1 MNIKGVVFVLI
12 SAFIFGFTPILGKLS
27 YAGGSNAIM
36 LTFLRSFLVIPI
48 LYLLLQKNKIPL
60 SLNKKEKRDILVLS
74 IFGSSLTTVSLYAS
88 YNYISVG
95 LATTLHFLYPC
106 LVFLFTILFM
116 KTKVNKIQI
125 LALVVATIG
134 VMLFCDF
141 SGQGSVI
148 GLVLSLLSAFSWAFY
163 VIYQDFAQ
171 LTHLHPLKFCFYQAC
186 FVSLV

>member
-95 LATTLHFLYPC
+95 LATTLHFC
-106 LVFLFTILFM
+106 ILVLFLFTILFM

-134 VMLFCDF
+134 VMLF
-141 SGQGSVI
+141 
-148 GLVLSLLSAFSWAFY
+148 L
-163 VIYQDFAQ
+163 
-171 LTHLHPLKFCFYQAC
+171 
-186 FVSLV
+186 